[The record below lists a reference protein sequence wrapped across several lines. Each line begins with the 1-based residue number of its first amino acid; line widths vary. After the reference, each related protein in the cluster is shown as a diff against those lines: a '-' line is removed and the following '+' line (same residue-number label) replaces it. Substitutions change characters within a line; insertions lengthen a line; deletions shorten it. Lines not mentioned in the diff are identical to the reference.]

1 MMITIVRPRRCNRVI
16 ALLSI
21 TILILGLVI
30 ACGKKETGLSQEI
43 VYRLK
48 WLYNAG
54 TVGELY
60 ATKYGI
66 FEKEGLSVT
75 VKAGGPEYN
84 VINELELGNCQFG
97 VASADQVIT
106 ALAKGADLVVLAQI
120 FQENPLQWIFRK
132 NAIILNTP
140 SDLKGKRVAITYGGN
155 DEAIF
160 KALLASY
167 QLIPDELFVSSARRD
182 YTPFFEGRVDLW
194 PTYRNVEGVAIAGK
208 MKSAGEETDFF
219 DPGVH
224 GIHFVANSVIT
235 TAKFY
240 TARQQ
245 LCERVV
251 QAAMKGWTEALDTES
266 VAKAVQAVKDFDPQT
281 DPAIIARQIAATRKL
296 VIPEPGFPVGK
307 ISVAAWQETEAIM
320 LQQGLIKQP
329 VHIERRLKQH
339 FIPVR
344 DFKGR

>member
-1 MMITIVRPRRCNRVI
+1 MMITSMRPGRPNRVI
-16 ALLSI
+16 ALISI
-21 TILILGLVI
+21 IVLVLGLVI
-30 ACGKKETGLSQEI
+30 ACGKKGSGLSEEI

-48 WLYNAG
+48 WIYNAG

-60 ATKYGI
+60 ASRYGI
-66 FEKEGLSVT
+66 FEKEGLKVT

-97 VASADQVIT
+97 VASGDQVIA

-132 NAIILNTP
+132 NAITLNTP

-160 KALLASY
+160 KAFLASY
-167 QLIPDELFVSSARRD
+167 RLTQDELFVSSARRD

-194 PTYRNVEGVAIAGK
+194 PTYRNVEGVAIANK
-208 MKSAGEETDFF
+208 MKAAGEETDFF
-219 DPGVH
+219 DPGAH

-240 TARQQ
+240 TAQQQ
-245 LCERVV
+245 LCEHMV
-251 QAAMKGWTEALDTES
+251 QAVMKGWTEALDPANET
-266 VAKAVQAVKDFDPQT
+266 KATQAVKKLDPQT

-296 VIPEPGFPVGK
+296 VIPEPGFPAGK
-307 ISVAAWQETEAIM
+307 ISLAAWQETEAIM
-320 LQQGLIKQP
+320 LKQGLIKQP
-329 VHIERRLKQH
+329 VHIERSLRQQL
-339 FIPVR
+339 IP
-344 DFKGR
+344 GS